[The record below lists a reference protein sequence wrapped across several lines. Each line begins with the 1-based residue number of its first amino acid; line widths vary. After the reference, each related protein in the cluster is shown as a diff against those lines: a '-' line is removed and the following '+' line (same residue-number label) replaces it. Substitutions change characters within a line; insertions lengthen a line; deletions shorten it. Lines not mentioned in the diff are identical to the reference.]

1 MNTFDAIEIIEGLTD
16 ADETEILAAWQYL
29 IDTGVVWQLQGFY
42 GRTAHRLIDEGL
54 CALPGSDDE
63 VLA

>member
-1 MNTFDAIEIIEGLTD
+1 MNTFDAIEIIEGLIE
-16 ADETEILAAWQYL
+16 ADEYEILDAWQYL
-29 IDTGVVWQLQGFY
+29 IDTGVVWQLQGYY

-54 CALPGSDDE
+54 CSIPGADVE